1 MKTVT
6 FAGLAMTAGL
16 GLATTAAA
24 QDDDWEFQHDPAQNI
39 AIAAA
44 RYDAGQMIVVQCRD
58 GKLTAVV
65 TGLPASAEPLRL
77 NAARADGRSDQQTW
91 TAAGAAGAYRSNA
104 PGRDVRFMK
113 GGGLYSVQTADG
125 AEPSFRGAFDLPTQS
140 ANLDRVLTT
149 CGWSTTDERDALGI
163 APGVSL
169 TDPGARRPARRQRS
183 ALSRAPRRE
192 VEPPVGAPVTP
203 PAEQLVSCVVRDMHL
218 KECRAEHQASAARPD
233 IVRALRFYED
243 REVYATE
250 GSDAAA
256 NEGKVVFL
264 NGPQIVVTVDYI
276 GRAD

>member
-1 MKTVT
+1 MKTVL

-39 AIAAA
+39 AIAVA

-58 GKLTAVV
+58 SKLTAVV

-77 NAARADGRSDQQTW
+77 NATRADGRSDEQVW
-91 TAAGAAGAYRSNA
+91 TPAGASGAYRSNA
-104 PGRDVRFMK
+104 PARDIRFMK
-113 GGGLYSVQTADG
+113 GGGLYSVRTAQG
-125 AEPSFRGAFDLPTQS
+125 AEPAFRGAFDLPTQS
-140 ANLDRVLTT
+140 ANLDQVLTT
-149 CGWSTTDERDALGI
+149 CGWSTTDDRDALDI
-163 APGVSL
+163 APGISL
-169 TDPGARRPARRQRS
+169 TDPEGRRRVRTQRGAT
-183 ALSRAPRRE
+183 SRAPRRQ
-192 VEPPVGAPVTP
+192 VEAPTAPPVAP
-203 PAEQLVSCVVRDMHL
+203 PAEQLVSCIVREMHL
-218 KECRAEHQASAARPD
+218 KDCRAEHAGSAARPELLQG
-233 IVRALRFYED
+233 LRFFED